1 MSQWLPLYS
10 PVILDCLARVAS
22 EQSDSPPPPPPQQ
35 KPTQPDEW
43 KNKEVHIKHLSDY
56 IKQGSSDF
64 FLLLVITVIIPWED
78 PARYPPPPPPP
89 PCRLDAHFYAWLH
102 TYFLSS
108 WRLFFQKVAKILNF
122 WKVALNFCDTVN
134 PLSVSSRQFFTQQ
147 IRDNVSLWS
156 RRHCIKWQCSL
167 FDRLCQFHQRLHLKN
182 T

>member
-1 MSQWLPLYS
+1 MNSQ
-10 PVILDCLARVAS
+10 I
-22 EQSDSPPPPPPQQ
+22 PPPPPPQQ
-35 KPTQPDEW
+35 KQTNPAWWVKKQRSAQM
-43 KNKEVHIKHLSDY
+43 IKHLSDY
-56 IKQGSSDF
+56 IKQRSSDF
-64 FLLLVITVIIPWED
+64 FSSSSNYCDYPVRRPSPVS
-78 PARYPPPPPPP
+78 PPPPPHTHT

-167 FDRLCQFHQRLHLKN
+167 FDRLCCIN
-182 T
+182 GYT